1 MWHYLQ
7 EKNPCTPEKA
17 EMKQIIE
24 NESNLLNKIISNFFF
39 HIGLGWPAGPLARYR
54 AGLVQRNSSPV

>member
-7 EKNPCTPEKA
+7 ERNPCTPEKA

-24 NESNLLNKIISNFFF
+24 KESNLLNKIISLFFF

-54 AGLVQRNSSPV
+54 VRLGQRNSSPV

>member
-7 EKNPCTPEKA
+7 ERNPCTPEKA

-24 NESNLLNKIISNFFF
+24 KESNLLNKIISFFF
-39 HIGLGWPAGPLARYR
+39 HIGLGWPASPLARYR
-54 AGLVQRNSSPV
+54 AGLGQQNSSPV

>member
-7 EKNPCTPEKA
+7 ERNPCTPEKA

-24 NESNLLNKIISNFFF
+24 KESNLLNKIISHFFF

-54 AGLVQRNSSPV
+54 AGLGQRNSNPV

>member
-7 EKNPCTPEKA
+7 ERNPCTPENA

-24 NESNLLNKIISNFFF
+24 KESNLLNKIISHFF
-39 HIGLGWPAGPLARYR
+39 HIGLGWPTGPLARYR
-54 AGLVQRNSSPV
+54 AGLGQRNSSPV

>member
-7 EKNPCTPEKA
+7 ERNPCTPEKA
-17 EMKQIIE
+17 EIKQIIE
-24 NESNLLNKIISNFFF
+24 NESNLLNKIISIFFF

-54 AGLVQRNSSPV
+54 AGLGQRNSSPV

>member
-7 EKNPCTPEKA
+7 ERNPCTLEKA

-39 HIGLGWPAGPLARYR
+39 HIEPAGPLARYR
-54 AGLVQRNSSPV
+54 AGLGQRNSSPV